1 MGAFFLWEES
11 ASVDEAAVRRAFA
24 RQGFAPPAESR
35 LGRLRLLHYRKQ
47 AAAVENQLGDGDGW
61 RLFAVGTPIYRGLP
75 FSQGLARLL
84 AEARSGALDATE
96 LSGNYAVLID
106 GGGRL
111 TLLLDGGG
119 VQPVFCSEDG
129 RRAST
134 SFLALLASFRQPQAL
149 DRLAFLEKA
158 TSGYVIAPD
167 TLVASIR
174 RLDGRS
180 HDAPAPGLFKFN
192 PVRPPVIDPPAAVR
206 EFSGCVEYQ
215 VKVLDG
221 YLQRVAA
228 CAREYGLDLGLSG
241 GYDSRLLLLLACRH
255 RLPVSVHT
263 HATAG
268 MAIHEGERRIVEQIA
283 AQLGVEVRVIP
294 SRRVDRLADEEVG
307 PLLEENLHYFDG
319 RSSDNSGACSETY
332 TPAYRRQTLGG
343 NGLTASGL
351 GGELYRNSY
360 LSSRRRVSFPSWL
373 ENRVFFGLARTML
386 RTGRQWQEVRDS
398 VLAKLGARLG
408 VDAWGPADLW
418 LRRRYYADVRLPD
431 CEGPVVNA
439 QSKLALVLA
448 PFMEV
453 GVRAAALLATPHI
466 GLSGRFQAAMLRSL
480 HPEVAAI
487 TSHYGFPL
495 TAEPLRHRL
504 YAALRGYLP
513 EQAWLAR
520 TRLRIRAGRLGA
532 AHLAAFEQLHR
543 RSPQVREAFQALLAF
558 FPEVDW
564 RAAMRSNATK
574 ENALFLGFFLRA
586 MHDRLK

>member
-1 MGAFFLWEES
+1 MGAFFLWEEG
-11 ASVDEAAVRRAFA
+11 AGVDEAAVRGAFA
-24 RQGFAPPAESR
+24 RQGFAPPAEYR

-47 AAAVENQLGDGDGW
+47 AAVVENRVADGEGW
-61 RLFAVGTPIYRGLP
+61 RLFAVGTPIYCGLP
-75 FSQGLARLL
+75 YREGLARLL
-84 AEARSGALDATE
+84 ADVRSGALEASE
-96 LSGNYAVLID
+96 LQGNYAVLVD
-106 GGGRL
+106 GRERL
-111 TLLLDGGG
+111 TLLLDPGG
-119 VQPVFCSEDG
+119 VQPVFLSADG
-129 RRAST
+129 GRAST
-134 SFLALLASFRQPQAL
+134 SFLALLASFRQRQPL
-149 DRLAFLEKA
+149 NRLAFLEKA

-167 TLVASIR
+167 TLIASIV

-180 HDAPAPGLFKFN
+180 VTTPAPGLFDLH
-192 PVRPPVIDPPAAVR
+192 PARPPVIDPPEAAK
-206 EFSGCVEYQ
+206 EFDGCIDYQ
-215 VKVLDG
+215 LRLLDG

-228 CAREYGLDLGLSG
+228 SARECGLDLGLSG

-268 MAIHEGERRIVEQIA
+268 MAIHARERRIVEEIA
-283 AQLGVEVRVIP
+283 ARLGVEVRVVP

-351 GGELYRNSY
+351 GGELYRNYY
-360 LSSRRRVSFPSWL
+360 LSSRRRVPFPRWL

-386 RTGRQWQEVRDS
+386 LSGQQWREVLDS

-408 VDAWGPADLW
+408 VDATGPADLW
-418 LRRRYYADVRLPD
+418 LRRRYYAEVRLPD

-439 QSKLALVLA
+439 QSKMALVLA
-448 PFMEV
+448 PFMEAP
-453 GVRAAALLATPHI
+453 VRAAALLATPHI
-466 GLSGRFQAAMLRSL
+466 GLSGRFQAAMLRRL
-480 HPEVAAI
+480 NPEVAAV

-495 TAEPLRHRL
+495 IAEPLRHRL
-504 YAALRGYLP
+504 YAALRGFLP
-513 EQAWLAR
+513 EQVWLAR

-532 AHLAAFEQLHR
+532 RHLAAFEQLHH
-543 RSPQVREAFQALLAF
+543 RSPQVREAFQALGAL
-558 FPEVDW
+558 FPDVDW